1 MVFVI
6 FYYAAIN
13 NSIVTVTKHQD
24 CSKNPSD
31 KAIGHG
37 ALCLRELYIQISLS
51 CRILEPYRSL
61 ANVTLHRIS
70 GAEGMLAFATHETAA
85 MSIQLLGNVCA
96 KQIVVTQQSKHHKAR
111 ILLICVM

>member
-24 CSKNPSD
+24 GSKNPSD

-51 CRILEPYRSL
+51 ILEPYRSL

-70 GAEGMLAFATHETAA
+70 GAEGMQAFATHETAA
-85 MSIQLLGNVCA
+85 ISIQLLGNVCA